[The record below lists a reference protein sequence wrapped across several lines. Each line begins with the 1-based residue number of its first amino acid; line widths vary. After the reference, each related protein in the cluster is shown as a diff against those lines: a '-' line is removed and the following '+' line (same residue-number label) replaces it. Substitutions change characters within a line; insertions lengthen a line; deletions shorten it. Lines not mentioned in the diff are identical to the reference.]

1 MEFVKAKIEEKKIE
15 KFPDRIEKKI
25 NCGGRIITT
34 TLYEYGLIKVYSRF
48 ALYKNLKFENIKET
62 ITKEELKNSN
72 IKIISK
78 GNFFESEF
86 FDVWE

>member
-1 MEFVKAKIEEKKIE
+1 MEFVKTKIEKEKIE

-25 NCGGRIITT
+25 NCGGRILTT
-34 TLYEYGLIKVYSRF
+34 TLYEYELVKVYPRF

-62 ITKEELKNSN
+62 ITKEELRNSN
-72 IKIISK
+72 IRIISK
-78 GNFFESEF
+78 GDFFESEF